1 MKERIRKKCEKNSR
15 KEERNRWK
23 KIRRIN
29 QNTSKRKA
37 GRVEKEGRKVEG
49 LKESKKR
56 RELSRQDR
64 KRRKMEGIKV
74 FPDLLIH
81 SCSFELLHAAYFC
94 VKGRNF
100 FSKLPFFILVNF
112 FFFLAFFSPS
122 CFKCYQSWPKYWYI
136 KGIKDTGNSF
146 TRSY

>member
-1 MKERIRKKCEKNSR
+1 MS
-15 KEERNRWK
+15 
-23 KIRRIN
+23 

-74 FPDLLIH
+74 FPD
-81 SCSFELLHAAYFC
+81 
-94 VKGRNF
+94 
-100 FSKLPFFILVNF
+100 
-112 FFFLAFFSPS
+112 
-122 CFKCYQSWPKYWYI
+122 
-136 KGIKDTGNSF
+136 
-146 TRSY
+146 

>member
-1 MKERIRKKCEKNSR
+1 MNERIRMKCEKNSS
-15 KEERNRWK
+15 KEERNRGK
-23 KIRRIN
+23 KIIRMN

-37 GRVEKEGRKVEG
+37 GRVEKEGKKVKG

-81 SCSFELLHAAYFC
+81 SCSFELLHAAYFR

-100 FSKLPFFILVNF
+100 IFETSFFYSLFYF
-112 FFFLAFFSPS
+112 FFFLAFFPPS
-122 CFKCYQSWPKYWYI
+122 CFKCYQSWSKY
-136 KGIKDTGNSF
+136 
-146 TRSY
+146 